1 MLGLGN
7 HARQR
12 MIERNI
18 TEQEIEDALAAPSFT
33 RPDDDLPEERTVIY
47 GLTRNGRRLKV
58 VVEAADPGYVVTVM
72 DRDDE
77 R

>member
-1 MLGLGN
+1 MLGLAA

-12 MIERNI
+12 MIERQI
-18 TEQEIEDALAAPSFT
+18 TEHEIEQALASPSST
-33 RPDDDLPEERTVIY
+33 RPDDDLPDERVVIC

-58 VVEAADPGYVVTVM
+58 VVEAADPAYVITVM